1 MNEVRI
7 LVVDDEPVN
16 LLVARYLLEDF
27 GFAVDSAEDGLDA
40 VRCAQQTAYAL
51 ILMDMQMPKLNGL
64 DATRRIRELPGH
76 ARTPILA
83 MTANAFADDKAR
95 CLAAGMDDFI
105 VKPISPEP
113 LFATLRDWLERE
125 QRR

>member
-1 MNEVRI
+1 M
-7 LVVDDEPVN
+7 
-16 LLVARYLLEDF
+16 
-27 GFAVDSAEDGLDA
+27 
-40 VRCAQQTAYAL
+40 RCAQQTAYAL

-113 LFATLRDWLERE
+113 LFATLRAWLERE